1 MPKRVPMRLCLGCSA
16 RRPKR
21 ELVRVVRTP
30 DGAVAVDPTG
40 KRSGRGAYV
49 CPDVA
54 CLEAAARKKR
64 LEAALEAPVGDELL
78 AALASAVTAPRPR
91 PPKIHRLYKDDA

>member
-1 MPKRVPMRLCLGCSA
+1 MPKRIPMRLCLGCGT

-21 ELVRVVRTP
+21 ELVRVVRAP

-49 CPDVA
+49 CPDAA
-54 CLEAAARKKR
+54 CLEAAAKRKR
-64 LEAALEAPVGDELL
+64 LEAALEVPVGPDLL
-78 AALASAVTAPRPR
+78 ASLKAAVAAPRPR
-91 PPKIHRLYKDDA
+91 PPKVHRLYRNDA